1 MAAMVPMQ
9 VDLTRFGA
17 ARLARA
23 VQSVIQNAASGAYP
37 LPDTS
42 RLQQGARATLE
53 STNPDVSA
61 YFQSILELAYLVA
74 SADGFADEERVALS
88 QLLEG
93 VMGSAVS
100 HEVLELH
107 FRDLDEA
114 CEMLGRRERLRRA
127 AEDFAQGASRS
138 EALGF
143 AALVAVADGVLAAP
157 EAEALT
163 ELGSFL
169 GFSPDQVAE
178 VVQGVVSALTAR
190 LES

>member
-1 MAAMVPMQ
+1 MVPMH

-17 ARLARA
+17 ERLARA
-23 VQSVIQNAASGAYP
+23 VQFVIQNAASAAYP

-53 STNPDVSA
+53 SIDPDVSA
-61 YFQSILELAYLVA
+61 YFQSILELGYLVA
-74 SADGFADEERVALS
+74 SSDGFADEERHALS

-93 VMGSAVS
+93 VMGAAVS
-100 HEVLELH
+100 TDVLELH

-143 AALVAVADGVLAAP
+143 AALVAMADGMLAKP

-169 GFSPDQVAE
+169 GFTGEQVDE
-178 VVQGVVSALTAR
+178 LVQGVVAALMAR
-190 LES
+190 LQS